1 MAEAARAPGVAAI
14 ALGTRCPRCG
24 KGKLFAGLLKLAP
37 SCTECGLDFSRFDSG
52 DGPAVFVI
60 LIAGFLVAG
69 AAVITELMFA
79 PPYWLH
85 LAIWLP
91 LTLIVVIGLLRP
103 LKAGMIALEYR
114 HDAAEGRRVE

>member
-1 MAEAARAPGVAAI
+1 MPAAARAPGVAAI
-14 ALGTRCPRCG
+14 ALGARCPRCG

-37 SCTECGLDFSRFDSG
+37 ACTECGLDFSRFDSG

-69 AAVITELMFA
+69 AAVITELVFA

-91 LTLIVVIGLLRP
+91 LTLVVVIGLLRP
-103 LKAGMIALEYR
+103 LKAGMTALEYR
-114 HDAAEGRRVE
+114 HDAAEGRRIE